1 MEYEYRDILKDP
13 LTPAELMKLSAHL
26 DGGIKALLNM
36 RSRTLK
42 DLQVDTQ
49 AMSDADVAQLLSD
62 NPKTMIRPLYLKD
75 DALVV
80 GFDEARLESL
90 L

>member
-1 MEYEYRDILKDP
+1 
-13 LTPAELMKLSAHL
+13 
-26 DGGIKALLNM
+26 
-36 RSRTLK
+36 
-42 DLQVDTQ
+42 
-49 AMSDADVAQLLSD
+49 MSDADVAQLLSD